1 MKKNNLFKI
10 TILLLMFLMIPFN
23 VYAKDNVV
31 LNRIDSGKNSVN
43 LVLENVNTIS
53 KAFQISL
60 KIEGAKY
67 DSITPSEYI
76 DKSGRINVKM
86 KNDIITI
93 YATSRNDLVNEEG
106 NIEIGVLK
114 VKGNVGDTFNIIPA
128 DNANFKLVTYKNSQ
142 VSLSTMNYTGDNSF
156 TVVDDKKTDNNNNNN
171 QNNTNQNNNNSTT
184 GNNTN
189 GGSSTTN
196 NSNLGEETT
205 NQIIRD
211 ENSAT
216 IVNDDKTNVN
226 DSNIEVTIEKEN
238 EDSNLKVEA
247 SFDNDKLNIES
258 DDSHKEESSKKESNK
273 NNIFLIIS
281 PILCII
287 AIGSYIVYKKRNK

>member
-93 YATSRNDLVNEEG
+93 YVTSRNDLVNEEG